1 MIFGE
6 ERDKNFKVNCME
18 SINKIKNCLL
28 HLESFDDVET
38 FSTLQEE
45 VRKLIG
51 VPGIKI
57 GITPFFYFNNSF
69 EFFSIHNVNSILLKN
84 VSKDEE
90 KERLSLQLKQFFEK
104 NQEPLVIPEFND
116 EVLLSYS
123 FLTHLSEQGWKGIII
138 CPLINYNSLI
148 GVLEIVSEDEMEV
161 TDDIVDKIE
170 IALPLFELALHRSRT
185 TLNARI
191 DEVIKEQFTAIQPS
205 VEWRFTEAALNYLR
219 DSETDAE
226 AKVEPIIGN
235 NVFPLYGAIDIRN
248 SSTERNRAIQ
258 ADMLEQLDLAAA
270 IIAKAEKGKRFPL
283 LKEIN
288 YKIKKYKHSVSNIIL
303 SDEEIAINQFLKHDV
318 VELFEQLRTIIPS
331 LEEQI
336 NAYFS
341 VIHSAVDMVYH
352 HRRELDESITT
363 INKAIARFID
373 GEQKLAQHIYPHYFE
388 RFVTD
393 GVDFNI
399 YVGQSIAPAIPFTEF
414 YLRNLKIWQMSTLAR
429 AAQLSEELLKDLS
442 VTLQTTQLILAHEHP
457 ISISFR
463 PAERKFD
470 VDGAYNIRYE
480 IIKKRIDKVHVKDSN
495 QRLTQ
500 PGKLAIVYSQPKE
513 AEEYLEYIEFLTNEG
528 LLTGEPEKLEL
539 EELQGVS
546 GLKAFRVGININK
559 KKETSEL
566 KTKAHER

>member
-1 MIFGE
+1 
-6 ERDKNFKVNCME
+6 
-18 SINKIKNCLL
+18 
-28 HLESFDDVET
+28 
-38 FSTLQEE
+38 
-45 VRKLIG
+45 
-51 VPGIKI
+51 
-57 GITPFFYFNNSF
+57 
-69 EFFSIHNVNSILLKN
+69 
-84 VSKDEE
+84 
-90 KERLSLQLKQFFEK
+90 
-104 NQEPLVIPEFND
+104 
-116 EVLLSYS
+116 
-123 FLTHLSEQGWKGIII
+123 
-138 CPLINYNSLI
+138 
-148 GVLEIVSEDEMEV
+148 
-161 TDDIVDKIE
+161 
-170 IALPLFELALHRSRT
+170 
-185 TLNARI
+185 
-191 DEVIKEQFTAIQPS
+191 
-205 VEWRFTEAALNYLR
+205 
-219 DSETDAE
+219 
-226 AKVEPIIGN
+226 
-235 NVFPLYGAIDIRN
+235 
-248 SSTERNRAIQ
+248 
-258 ADMLEQLDLAAA
+258 
-270 IIAKAEKGKRFPL
+270 
-283 LKEIN
+283 
-288 YKIKKYKHSVSNIIL
+288 
-303 SDEEIAINQFLKHDV
+303 
-318 VELFEQLRTIIPS
+318 
-331 LEEQI
+331 
-336 NAYFS
+336 
-341 VIHSAVDMVYH
+341 MVYH

-513 AEEYLEYIEFLTNEG
+513 AEEYLEYIELLTNEG

-559 KKETSEL
+559 KKEASEL